1 MAEQKLTRRDLWGIW
16 WRSFLLQ
23 ISWNFE
29 RMQAMGYC
37 YIMLPILQKMY
48 PSKEELAARL
58 QANLEF
64 FNTNPDSAPVIFG
77 ITAAMEEAR
86 HPAETVNSMKVGLMG
101 PVASLGDTLLY
112 TVPRTLVVGIAV
124 AMALKGNFLSLP
136 LWVLLYM
143 GIKPVVRW
151 FLLKWGYENGTKALG
166 DIMDTGVIANI
177 SEGAAALA
185 MVMVGALVA
194 TLVSINVVW
203 TIPSG
208 QETLKVQETL
218 DSIVPKLIPAA
229 ATMLLFWAVRKRIS
243 TTWLI
248 LAVFVLA
255 LVGVVLGLFG

>member
-1 MAEQKLTRRDLWGIW
+1 
-16 WRSFLLQ
+16 
-23 ISWNFE
+23 
-29 RMQAMGYC
+29 
-37 YIMLPILQKMY
+37 
-48 PSKEELAARL
+48 
-58 QANLEF
+58 
-64 FNTNPDSAPVIFG
+64 
-77 ITAAMEEAR
+77 
-86 HPAETVNSMKVGLMG
+86 
-101 PVASLGDTLLY
+101 
-112 TVPRTLVVGIAV
+112 
-124 AMALKGNFLSLP
+124 
-136 LWVLLYM
+136 
-143 GIKPVVRW
+143 
-151 FLLKWGYENGTKALG
+151 
-166 DIMDTGVIANI
+166 MDTGVIANI